1 MPMPNFLLIGAA
13 KAGTTSLF
21 YYLKQHPQIYMPIS
35 KTQKEPDFF
44 ALEGEKLEFPWAK
57 GIFKM
62 KSRITDINSYRALFD
77 GVTTE
82 KAIGEA
88 STLYIYSEKAPQ
100 RIKHYIPDAKIIAIL
115 RDPVERA
122 FSHYLF
128 WTSQGFEP
136 DTDYDFA
143 KAIKAEPQRIKDG
156 WSASWH
162 YIQRGFY
169 YQQLKRY
176 YEIFD
181 CRQIKVYLYED
192 LRANQTTLNQD
203 IFRFLEVDDSFVPS
217 FAKNHNRTQVP
228 KNRTV
233 NILLNRPNPLKA
245 IVKQLIPTNIR
256 KKISDSI
263 KAKNQGKPKLSPK
276 IRQQLIAVYREDIL
290 QLQDLIGKDLSLWLK

>member
-13 KAGTTSLF
+13 KAGTSSLF

-35 KTQKEPDFF
+35 GYQKEPDFF
-44 ALEGEKLEFPWAK
+44 ALEGEKLEYPGPN

-62 KSRITDINSYRALFD
+62 KNRITDIDRYRALFD

-88 STLYIYSEKAPQ
+88 STVYIYSEKAPQ

-128 WTSQGFEP
+128 WASQGFEP

-143 KAIKAEPQRIKDG
+143 KAIAAENRRIKAG
-156 WSASWH
+156 WSHNWH
-162 YIQRGFY
+162 YVQRSFY
-169 YQQLKRY
+169 YRQLQRY
-176 YEIFD
+176 YD
-181 CRQIKVYLYED
+181 CFEPEKIKVYLYED
-192 LRANQTTLNQD
+192 FLVDKTALTQD
-203 IFRFLEVDDSFVPS
+203 IFRFLEVEESFVPE
-217 FAKNHNRTQVP
+217 ANKIHNKTEVP
-228 KNRTV
+228 KNKTV
-233 NILLNRPNPLKA
+233 NTLLNRPNPFKA
-245 IVKQLIPTNIR
+245 IAKQLMPVGIR
-256 KKISDSI
+256 QKIADILKK
-263 KAKNQGKPKLSPK
+263 KNQGKPKLSPK

-290 QLQDLIGKDLSLWLK
+290 LLQDLIGKDLSSWLK